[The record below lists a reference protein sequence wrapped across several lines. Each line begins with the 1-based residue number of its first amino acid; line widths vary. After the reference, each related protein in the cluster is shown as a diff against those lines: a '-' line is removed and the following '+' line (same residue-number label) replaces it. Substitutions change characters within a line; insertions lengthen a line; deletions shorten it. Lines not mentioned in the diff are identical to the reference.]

1 MRTKHADL
9 GLYAVIAAAGGVVI
23 QQNTLLPEAAGGDVG
38 AAFFPS
44 SIAVIMI
51 VLCAIGAALTL
62 LRENREVLSF
72 PGWKKIV
79 VTIAAMVVYFT
90 LWQQFGEFY
99 LLSIIFLAGLTIFYG
114 SDEKLDA
121 RFVALSIAG
130 SAMLVGVFYVFFT
143 YVLYTKF

>member
-51 VLCAIGAALTL
+51 GLCAIGAIPRRRA
-62 LRENREVLSF
+62 N
-72 PGWKKIV
+72 
-79 VTIAAMVVYFT
+79 
-90 LWQQFGEFY
+90 LW
-99 LLSIIFLAGLTIFYG
+99 
-114 SDEKLDA
+114 
-121 RFVALSIAG
+121 RRVR
-130 SAMLVGVFYVFFT
+130 
-143 YVLYTKF
+143 